1 MLPIKGFEGSLTVNG
16 TAINWITTWEVELEK
31 DEQTVG
37 PFIGTNGETY
47 TFYNGQRLVGSL
59 EGVVPEGK
67 DAGQMALISGAIAS
81 SNVNLQLVVTSGIIV
96 SIPSGLVT
104 NFTISP
110 EADGSVNFTAD
121 FVSNGVFTIT

>member
-1 MLPIKGFEGSLTVNG
+1 MLPIKGYEGSLKVNG

-59 EGVVPEGK
+59 EGVIPEGK
-67 DAGQMALISGAIAS
+67 DSGQMLLISGAIAS
-81 SNVNLQLVVTSGIIV
+81 SNVSLELVVTQGITV
-96 SIPSGLVT
+96 NIPSGLIT
-104 NFTISP
+104 NFNISP
-110 EADGSVNFTAD
+110 EADGSVNITAD